1 MIYFIHRRDRMKK
14 PEIKA
19 HDKDR
24 IKGIITNIID
34 SQKKDAFIGDNYKN
48 IPRKGKE
55 YTINLSR

>member
-1 MIYFIHRRDRMKK
+1 MKK
-14 PEIKA
+14 PELKTQEK
-19 HDKDR
+19 DK

-34 SQKKDAFIGDNYKN
+34 SQKKDAFIGDNLKN